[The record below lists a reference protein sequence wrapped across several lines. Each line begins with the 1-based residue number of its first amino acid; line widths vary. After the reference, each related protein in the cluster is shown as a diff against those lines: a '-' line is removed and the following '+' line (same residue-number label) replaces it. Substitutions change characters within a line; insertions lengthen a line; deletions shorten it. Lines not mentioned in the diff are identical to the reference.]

1 MRLKEALYAELQRS
15 GCNGSVVL
23 LSCACTT
30 FFEQQCSQQPAAEFT
45 ASACSQRCAKQLI
58 QLFI

>member
-23 LSCACTT
+23 LSCFCTT
-30 FFEQQCSQQPAAEFT
+30 FFNQQRSQQSSAT
-45 ASACSQRCAKQLI
+45 ACSQRSAKQLI
-58 QLFI
+58 YLFI